1 MRRTHSQHVTPR
13 KPAFTAFTEQSQRFA
28 RRADRRMIRM
38 TGTVIAIIVIVALVV
53 IIGIYLLTTYN
64 GLVRFNVR
72 VDEAWSDIT
81 VQLKR
86 RADLIPN
93 LINTV
98 KGYATHESSVFE
110 AVTQARAASINAGT
124 PAEASAAENQLQG
137 TLKSLFAVA
146 EAYPQL
152 QANQGFLQLQAELVD
167 TEDKIQAAR
176 RFYNGGV
183 RELNTKIKTFPNTLF
198 VRSLGF
204 TERDFFEVDDAA
216 AIAEPPK
223 VQF

>member
-1 MRRTHSQHVTPR
+1 M
-13 KPAFTAFTEQSQRFA
+13 
-28 RRADRRMIRM
+28 M
-38 TGTVIAIIVIVALVV
+38 TGMEILIVVGVIVLLVLIV
-53 IIGIYLLTTYN
+53 GGYLLTTYN
-64 GLVRFNVR
+64 GLVRLNVR

-93 LINTV
+93 LIEAV
-98 KGYATHESSVFE
+98 KGYAAHEKQVFE
-110 AVTQARAASINAGT
+110 NVTKARSETIAAST
-124 PAEASAAENQLQG
+124 PAEAGAAENHFQQA
-137 TLKSLFAVA
+137 LKSLFAVA

-152 QANQGFLQLQAELVD
+152 QANQNFLQLQGELVD
-167 TEDKIQAAR
+167 TEDKIQASR

-183 RELNTKIKTFPNTLF
+183 RELNTKIKVFPNTLF

-204 TERDFFEVDDAA
+204 NEREFFEVDEPA